1 MASDFHISSIASSLL
16 HSGWEADL
24 TLVGKITIVITI
36 ITVISIILVP
46 MLGDYVDYWAT
57 QAIQVIWD
65 CLGPIRLIWF
75 FFLLAQECGVPTYP
89 SKFCCFWD
97 TLWTRMVR

>member
-1 MASDFHISSIASSLL
+1 MFHMASDFHISSIASSLL

-46 MLGDYVDYWAT
+46 MLGDYVAHRPSRLSGTVWA
-57 QAIQVIWD
+57 QF
-65 CLGPIRLIWF
+65 G
-75 FFLLAQECGVPTYP
+75 
-89 SKFCCFWD
+89 
-97 TLWTRMVR
+97 

>member
-1 MASDFHISSIASSLL
+1 MFHMASDCHISSIASSLL

-65 CLGPIRLIWF
+65 CLGPIRLIWVF
-75 FFLLAQECGVPTYP
+75 WTTLAQEYGVPT
-89 SKFCCFWD
+89 
-97 TLWTRMVR
+97 